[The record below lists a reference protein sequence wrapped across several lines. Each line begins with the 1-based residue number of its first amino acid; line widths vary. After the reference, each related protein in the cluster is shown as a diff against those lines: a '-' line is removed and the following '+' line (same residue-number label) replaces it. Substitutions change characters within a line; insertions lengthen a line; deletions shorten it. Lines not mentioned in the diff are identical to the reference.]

1 MLAANRQVGWRGRG
15 QPYMTCITVSE
26 QSVNNLSNCI
36 TCVGCCNFLHNP
48 NFLTVAAKFKDTPT
62 RAENQ
67 REGFK
72 GQQNCFTDGK
82 TEALE
87 GITH

>member
-48 NFLTVAAKFKDTPT
+48 NFLTVSAKFKDTPPPK
-62 RAENQ
+62 Q
-67 REGFK
+67 RTK
-72 GQQNCFTDGK
+72 GKSSRDNRTASLMEK
-82 TEALE
+82 LK
-87 GITH
+87 H

>member
-1 MLAANRQVGWRGRG
+1 M
-15 QPYMTCITVSE
+15 TVS
-26 QSVNNLSNCI
+26 
-36 TCVGCCNFLHNP
+36 
-48 NFLTVAAKFKDTPT
+48 AKCKDTAT

-82 TEALE
+82 TEAPE
-87 GITH
+87 GITN